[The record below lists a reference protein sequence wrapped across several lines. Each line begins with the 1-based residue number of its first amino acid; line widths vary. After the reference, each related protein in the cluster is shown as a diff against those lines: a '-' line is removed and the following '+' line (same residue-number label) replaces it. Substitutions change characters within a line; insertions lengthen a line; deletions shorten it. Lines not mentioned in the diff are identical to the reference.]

1 MVDLK
6 GTPRIKQTKQGRV
19 TEIRT
24 GHGITD

>member
-6 GTPRIKQTKQGRV
+6 RNTTDKTGKQGRV

-24 GHGITD
+24 GHGVTD

>member
-1 MVDLK
+1 MVDLIR
-6 GTPRIKQTKQGRV
+6 TPQIKQAKQGRV

>member
-6 GTPRIKQTKQGRV
+6 RNTMDKTGKQVRV

-24 GHGITD
+24 GQNVTG

>member
-6 GTPRIKQTKQGRV
+6 RTPRIKQAKQGRV

-24 GHGITD
+24 GHGVTD

>member
-6 GTPRIKQTKQGRV
+6 RNTTDETSKQGRV

-24 GHGITD
+24 GHGVTD

>member
-6 GTPRIKQTKQGRV
+6 RNTTYKTGKHGRV

-24 GHGITD
+24 GHGVTD